1 MTKKSLEL
9 QNDILKEQIRE
20 KDEKIHQL
28 QMDIYKYSRPV
39 VNNADTDLNL
49 KYLSLLTKY
58 NKLLDSCLSKETEHI
73 TYNGELYSIKTI
85 DYHKDAETL
94 DTINIEAI
102 HVPREKGLVNNLA
115 EPFKN
120 VAKELNKIFF
130 NNENM

>member
-1 MTKKSLEL
+1 MLNKRALLRENEYLEKRVEEQRQEIYELNRKLFIPKNNIDQEL
-9 QNDILKEQIRE
+9 QE
-20 KDEKIHQL
+20 
-28 QMDIYKYSRPV
+28 
-39 VNNADTDLNL
+39 
-49 KYLSLLTKY
+49 KYLLLIAKY
-58 NKLLDSCLSKETEHI
+58 NKLMDSCLSSETEHI
-73 TYNGELYSIKTI
+73 TYNGEVYSITSI

-130 NNENM
+130 GNEGDK